1 MNLLVVD
8 PRSAMPAVLYL
19 PQPGNTEPWLKDFRA
34 AADGRVDY
42 GLFDAGQPL
51 APQFAGTRVVVDQG
65 GHGTP
70 EMIDAGARAGVTL
83 WQALTT
89 GLDHTHV
96 DHILA
101 SGMKLTHA
109 PGLCSAVA
117 LAEHALTLILAL
129 AKRLHEAER
138 NCRAGTMYLP
148 IADELEGQVL
158 GLVGLG
164 ASGRELARRAACLG
178 MHVRAVDVAAVAP
191 EELAAAGVERLDG
204 LDGLDRL
211 LAESDVVSLH
221 VPLEPATVHLID
233 ARRLALL
240 KPTATLINVARGRV
254 VDEAALVDALRSGAL
269 ARAGIDVFGE
279 EPVAPGNPLLA
290 LDNVISTPH
299 TAGITRGT
307 SRRRNLV
314 AVENALRVLAGE
326 EPLHLVRA

>member
-1 MNLLVVD
+1 
-8 PRSAMPAVLYL
+8 MPAVLYL
-19 PQPGNTEPWLKDFRA
+19 PQPANTEPWLEDFRA
-34 AADGRVDY
+34 AAEGRIDY
-42 GLFDAGQPL
+42 ALLDAEQAL
-51 APQFAGTRVVVDQG
+51 APQFAGARVVVDQG

-70 EMIDAGARAGVTL
+70 AMIDAGAAAGVAL

-101 SGMKLTHA
+101 SGMQLTHA
-109 PGLCSAVA
+109 PGLCSSVA
-117 LAEHALTLILAL
+117 LAEHALMLMLAL
-129 AKRLHEAER
+129 AKRLHDAER

-148 IADELEGQVL
+148 ISDELEGQVL

-178 MHVRAVDVAAVAP
+178 MRVRAVDVAAVAP
-191 EELAAAGVERLDG
+191 EELAAAGVDRLDDLDG
-204 LDGLDRL
+204 LDGL
-211 LAESDVVSLH
+211 LAGSDFISLH

-233 ARRLALL
+233 ARRLALM

-254 VDEAALVDALRSGAL
+254 VDEAALVDALRNGAL
-269 ARAGIDVFGE
+269 ARAGIDVYGD
-279 EPVAPGNPLLA
+279 EPVTSDNPLLA
-290 LDNVISTPH
+290 LDNVIATPH

-307 SRRRNLV
+307 SRRRNRL

-326 EPLHLVRA
+326 APLHLVRA